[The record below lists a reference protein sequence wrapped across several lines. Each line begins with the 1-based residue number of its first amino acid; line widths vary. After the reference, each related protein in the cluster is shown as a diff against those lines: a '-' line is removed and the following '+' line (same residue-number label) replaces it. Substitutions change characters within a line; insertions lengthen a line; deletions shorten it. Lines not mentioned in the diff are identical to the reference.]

1 MILKSIIVI
10 LNVLISIAISAL
22 VLGSFTMIVLSI
34 GPIPM
39 QPIGSLEFS
48 QYQAFSV
55 GGIIGGIH
63 GLTSG
68 IIISTF
74 EKTNALVGCVSSIF
88 SIAIMLFLAFVIFG
102 ISEQYDWSIFLVI
115 QNIFIGIIMYI
126 MILLFLVI
134 PFSVMGLITG
144 AILGV
149 FNFKK
154 DKNLP

>member
-1 MILKSIIVI
+1 ML
-10 LNVLISIAISAL
+10 
-22 VLGSFTMIVLSI
+22 VLSI

-63 GLTSG
+63 GFISG
-68 IIISTF
+68 ITISTF
-74 EKTNALVGCVSSIF
+74 EKTNALAGCVSGIF

-102 ISEQYDWSIFLVI
+102 ISEQYDWSVFLVI

-126 MILLFLVI
+126 MILLFV
-134 PFSVMGLITG
+134 
-144 AILGV
+144 
-149 FNFKK
+149 
-154 DKNLP
+154 